1 MLGKTEGKRRG
12 WQRMRWLDSITNSVD
27 MNLGKLREMVRDKKA
42 WCAAVH
48 RVAKSRTQ
56 LRDGTE
62 LMHTFIS
69 VIYHYLSEVDPIITP
84 FYRGRKVQ
92 ND

>member
-1 MLGKTEGKRRG
+1 
-12 WQRMRWLDSITNSVD
+12 MRWLDGIANSMD
-27 MNLGKLREMVRDKKA
+27 MSLCKLRGLVMDRDA
-42 WCAAVH
+42 YRAAVH
-48 RVAKSRTQ
+48 GVSKSQTQ